1 MSTYAYNEEITTY
14 RVERRART
22 KPESMPSAHYHSH
35 YEIYYLRKGK
45 AKYFIDNITFDINEG
60 DMVLIPPYV
69 IHRTAYIEGG
79 ELERLLITFTL
90 DFMEKNEDDAVFKC
104 FDRYCIKKADVYKS
118 LINSIE
124 AENTNSDE
132 FSDELIKNYI
142 TTLLI
147 RLSRITEKNSFE
159 IDAPSF
165 IQKITEY
172 ITENYSTEITLDEL
186 STRFS
191 VSKSHLSRQF
201 KAITGFGLNEYI
213 TIVRVKNAERLI
225 LTTDLSMT
233 EIATACGFND
243 SNYFSSVF
251 KKLKGIPPLKFRI
264 NNL

>member
-1 MSTYAYNEEITTY
+1 MAAYAYNEEITSY
-14 RVERRART
+14 YIERRTRT
-22 KPESMPSAHYHSH
+22 NAVLMPSTHYHNH

-45 AKYFIDNITFDINEG
+45 ARYFIDNTTIDLNEG

-69 IHRTAYIEGG
+69 IHRTAYIEDG

-90 DFMEKNEDDAVFKC
+90 DFVEKNEDDALFNC
-104 FDRYCIKKADVYKS
+104 FNRYLIKKADVYKN
-118 LINSIE
+118 LLNSIE
-124 AENTNSDE
+124 SEYNNADNFTND
-132 FSDELIKNYI
+132 LIKNYI

-147 RLSRITEKNSFE
+147 RLSRTTEKSSFE
-159 IDAPSF
+159 IKAPSF

-172 ITENYSTEITLDEL
+172 ITENYSAEITLDEL
-186 STRFS
+186 AERFS

-201 KAITGFGLNEYI
+201 KATTGFGLNEYI
-213 TIVRVKNAERLI
+213 TIVRIKNAERLV

-233 EIATACGFND
+233 EIATKCGFND

-251 KKLKGIPPLKFRI
+251 KKLKGVPPLKFRG